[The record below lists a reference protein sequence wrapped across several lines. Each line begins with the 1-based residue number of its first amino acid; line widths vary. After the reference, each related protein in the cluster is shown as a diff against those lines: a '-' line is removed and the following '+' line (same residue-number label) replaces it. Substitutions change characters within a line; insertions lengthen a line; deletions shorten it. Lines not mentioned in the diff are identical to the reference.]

1 MIRHLRII
9 ITALILTALMTG
21 CDVFTK
27 LDPIDFDK
35 TDTAAKLADI
45 TGAKVVTTSLSAQ
58 TLTYSN
64 AYYLAVDTVDF
75 LYIPYF
81 SSYSYVAKWNSD
93 LTSSPDIS
101 NQINTN
107 TISGI
112 STDGNNN
119 IYIAYPTNN
128 SVMKFNSG
136 TVTATPTS
144 VSINGAS
151 SPIKFIYVTAD
162 TSYLLTNTYDIYYNS
177 NGTYTPVSGS
187 SSTDIAYDY
196 ESSLLYGCSNT
207 GSVYKLTNLGAIDSS
222 VTFKSTLNNCQ
233 RVAVKNGYVYAAG
246 YITVDSVSTG
256 VIQKFK
262 SDGTLVCTY
271 TNSSFT
277 TSMGIA
283 VNSTGRVFIST
294 SNKIYYFDQ

>member
-1 MIRHLRII
+1 MIKYFRIM
-9 ITALILTALMTG
+9 ITGLILTAILTG

-27 LDPIDFDK
+27 LDPIDFGQD
-35 TDTAAKLADI
+35 DTASQLADI
-45 TGAKVVTTSLSAQ
+45 TGAKVITPALSAP
-58 TLTYSN
+58 LTYSHAN
-64 AYYLAVDTVDF
+64 YLAVDTADYV
-75 LYIPYF
+75 YIPYL
-81 SSYSYVAKWNSD
+81 STYSYVARYDSN
-93 LTSSPDIS
+93 LQNLITS

-112 STDGNNN
+112 STDSSNN
-119 IYIAYPTNN
+119 IYIAYPTID
-128 SVMKFNSG
+128 SVMKFNTG
-136 TVTATPTS
+136 TVTAAPTS
-144 VSINGAS
+144 VSISGATS
-151 SPIKFIYVTAD
+151 TIKFIYVTAD
-162 TSYLLTNTYDIYYNS
+162 TSYVLTNTYEIYYNS
-177 NGTYTPVSGS
+177 SGTYTPVSGS

-246 YITVDSVSTG
+246 YITVDSVNTG

-271 TNSSFT
+271 TNSSFPI
-277 TSMGIA
+277 SMGIA

-294 SNKIYYFDQ
+294 SDKIYYFDQ